1 MKNMRFISIDIL
13 NERKLI
19 KFSMVLLIILRIICN
34 YQISYFFDL
43 EGIYLY
49 TFIKFL
55 TMLFLIIAELLCI

>member
-1 MKNMRFISIDIL
+1 MRFICIDIL

-19 KFSMVLLIILRIICN
+19 NFSMVLLVILRIICN

-43 EGIYLY
+43 EGIYLD

-55 TMLFLIIAELLCI
+55 TMLLFLIIAELLCI